1 MRCVGLGFE
10 GATSGSVSAHGR
22 LDVLALQHRSSQ
34 GERRSEAGGRSCP
47 RGQDPIHP
55 RGIEGRRRVVS
66 VSVSA
71 EGASVFVTADS
82 LSSREAAQ
90 QGIAV
95 GQCKRRKRLVAM
107 DVVFCMFSALNQA
120 GSRVT
125 HCSTGGCQL
134 RPSPGQLP
142 AEALGSGGVLSKDG
156 QVGWLGC
163 LFGLDG
169 GEGQPVSPC
178 AAAAGNA
185 LLVTG
190 PGQENHHSPL

>member
-1 MRCVGLGFE
+1 MRCVGFGFE

-34 GERRSEAGGRSCP
+34 GEKGSEAGGRSCP
-47 RGQDPIHP
+47 RGQDPNHP

-107 DVVFCMFSALNQA
+107 DVVFCMFSALIKRAVESHTAEHGVVSFDQVQVNF
-120 GSRVT
+120 
-125 HCSTGGCQL
+125 QL
-134 RPSPGQLP
+134 
-142 AEALGSGGVLSKDG
+142 AEALGP
-156 QVGWLGC
+156 
-163 LFGLDG
+163 
-169 GEGQPVSPC
+169 E
-178 AAAAGNA
+178 
-185 LLVTG
+185 
-190 PGQENHHSPL
+190 E